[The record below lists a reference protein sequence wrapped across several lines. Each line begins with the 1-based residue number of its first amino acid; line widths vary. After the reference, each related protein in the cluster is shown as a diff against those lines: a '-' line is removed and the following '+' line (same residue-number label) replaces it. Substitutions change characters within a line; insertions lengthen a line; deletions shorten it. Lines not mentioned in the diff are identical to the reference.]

1 MFLGNLESLI
11 ILKVDNN
18 QLILLLFIIG
28 GYVYYILYFNLCKYV
43 KGYLFICI
51 IFNYKVIM
59 LCLVVKR
66 EFVEMIKFYML
77 LCYRNN

>member
-1 MFLGNLESLI
+1 MILGNLESLI

-28 GYVYYILYFNLCKYV
+28 GYVYYIFYFSLGKYV

>member
-28 GYVYYILYFNLCKYV
+28 GYVYYILYFSLGKYV

>member
-28 GYVYYILYFNLCKYV
+28 GYVYYILYFSLCKYV

-66 EFVEMIKFYML
+66 EFVEMIKFYMM

>member
-1 MFLGNLESLI
+1 MYVRGYNFI
-11 ILKVDNN
+11 Y
-18 QLILLLFIIG
+18 IIG
-28 GYVYYILYFNLCKYV
+28 GYVYYILYFSLGKYV